1 MLCLK
6 QLREDLC
13 APLLHAWFSIHIN
26 RPSSKNDDDLE
37 DLSLLF
43 VQVFLKRLRHESD
56 ELKCRMSQR
65 CSRKVLDM
73 VSVSHRPS
81 RPLEQSEQ
89 SMQAEH

>member
-1 MLCLK
+1 MMMTWKTSL
-6 QLREDLC
+6 
-13 APLLHAWFSIHIN
+13 AVA
-26 RPSSKNDDDLE
+26 
-37 DLSLLF
+37 SLLF

-81 RPLEQSEQ
+81 RPLEQS
-89 SMQAEH
+89 MQTEH